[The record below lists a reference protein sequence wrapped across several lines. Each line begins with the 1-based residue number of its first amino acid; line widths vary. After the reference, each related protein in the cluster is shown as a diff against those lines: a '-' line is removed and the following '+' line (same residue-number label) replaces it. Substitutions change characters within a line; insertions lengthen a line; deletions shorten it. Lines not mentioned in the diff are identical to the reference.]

1 MEITNSSGIYKTD
14 LIVVIIYCYLDE
26 DNDKV
31 LEINMHNTFC
41 FITRVLIFLA
51 LPLIII
57 TP

>member
-31 LEINMHNTFC
+31 LEIDMSNAFC
-41 FITRVLIFLA
+41 FITRVIIFLT

>member
-14 LIVVIIYCYLDE
+14 LIVVIICCYLDE

-31 LEINMHNTFC
+31 LEINMHNAFC

-51 LPLIII
+51 LPVIII